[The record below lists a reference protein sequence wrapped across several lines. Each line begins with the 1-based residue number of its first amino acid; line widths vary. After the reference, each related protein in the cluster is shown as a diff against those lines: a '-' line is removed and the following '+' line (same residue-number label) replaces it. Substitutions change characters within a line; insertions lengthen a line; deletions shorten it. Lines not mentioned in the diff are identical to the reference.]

1 MIIITITLI
10 VYLVSI
16 IGLIVCDYII
26 LNIDSDERL
35 SLKEIIA
42 ISHPYTYIPLLNT
55 FLLGTIVFEI
65 IKALVIKPY
74 KWILSLIKKD

>member
-1 MIIITITLI
+1 M
-10 VYLVSI
+10 SI
-16 IGLIVCDYII
+16 IGLIACDYII
-26 LNIDSDERL
+26 LNEDANERL
-35 SLKEIIA
+35 SLKEIIS

-65 IKALVIKPY
+65 IKALIIKPY